1 MSECWCGAQPQFGRS
16 TGWGGCPAL
25 LWVQLPPRS
34 WRDPRG
40 GVRCSGAGGGHG
52 TGVPVHVHTGGL
64 IGAKKAGGGKFQF
77 SVTCPL
83 GCRLKWGSEATACSA
98 ARLVQYGALVLSGRF
113 DPLYET
119 LLHILP
125 LPAHTRFQ
133 DCLRFVKS
141 HLLRWLKPSRDE

>member
-1 MSECWCGAQPQFGRS
+1 MGLNPSLGEARGGGAALRCCGCSCLLAA
-16 TGWGGCPAL
+16 GGT
-25 LWVQLPPRS
+25 
-34 WRDPRG
+34 PRG
-40 GVRCSGAGGGHG
+40 GVRCSGAGGGRG

-125 LPAHTRFQ
+125 LPAHTCFQ

>member
-1 MSECWCGAQPQFGRS
+1 MWGSTPVWAKHGVGGLPCAAVGAAAS
-16 TGWGGCPAL
+16 S
-25 LWVQLPPRS
+25 QLEGPPRWS
-34 WRDPRG
+34 SLFGSRR
-40 GVRCSGAGGGHG
+40 RHG

-98 ARLVQYGALVLSGRF
+98 TRLVQYGALILLGRF

-125 LPAHTRFQ
+125 LPAHPRFQ